1 MQQGKAVP
9 FLYLQGGATMPM
21 RLTSLGRKPPG
32 SSAPDPVPAPGSE
45 STGPDRTPPG
55 LGTDW
60 HGTGSAAAQ
69 RPRGVFNEHRGDNA
83 ATEARFWHGFVSDF
97 LPQMVWTAGPDGS
110 VDFCNRCWTEYSGF
124 LREES
129 RGSGWMKAVH
139 PDDLEHTRRW
149 WDIAVGGGPC
159 HDVRYRL
166 LRAADGEYR
175 WHLGRATAVRD
186 RAAAILKWIVTA
198 IDIHEQVLGEERLQA
213 GEARYRN
220 LVELSRYAIYI
231 RTEGRFVSAN
241 AATGRLFGVASVDE
255 LIGQPVV
262 PFIHPDYLDIVQE
275 RMRKLDE
282 EHCELPPLELK
293 LVRRDGSV
301 IEIESIASP
310 CEYQGRSS
318 SHVVIRDITERKA
331 LERRQ
336 AKLMQELSAYANAAA
351 AAEHFRLL
359 AEAVPS
365 MVWTARV
372 DGYVDY
378 VNRPALDYF
387 GCAFPEIEGW
397 NWDKFVHPED
407 LPACRT
413 RWLHSLATGEAY
425 EISMRVRRGS
435 DSAFRWHLVRA
446 LPVRDAAGAIMLW
459 VGAGTDIDEQKQLE
473 TLLQESRTQL
483 EASVELRTRDLLSV
497 NNALL
502 NEIAERKQTEKA
514 LRASQEKLRKLSTH
528 LQSAR
533 ESERAAVAR
542 EIHDELGATLT
553 AVKMDLHWYAKT
565 LANGKTLSND
575 KLTDTG
581 TLVDSAIQT
590 VKRIATELRPSIL
603 DHLGLWPA
611 IEWQVQELQK
621 HYRIGCDLKFES
633 PPVNLEAEAQTAL
646 FRIVQEALTN
656 VVQHARATQIR
667 VRVRKTGDE
676 VVVDIH
682 DNGVGLPPA
691 KLLDPGSSGIH
702 GMRER
707 ARAFHGEVRFFAQQ
721 DSGTCVS
728 ARFPL
733 KKKACKQAAKAREP
747 V

>member
-1 MQQGKAVP
+1 
-9 FLYLQGGATMPM
+9 MPT
-21 RLTSLGRKPPG
+21 RLSFPARKPPL
-32 SSAPDPVPAPGSE
+32 SSAPEPVPAPGNE
-45 STGPDRTPPG
+45 STTADRIAGPGRG
-55 LGTDW
+55 NDW
-60 HGTGSAAAQ
+60 HGTGAATAQ
-69 RPRGVFNEHRGDNA
+69 RPRGVLNGRRGDNA

-110 VDFCNRCWTEYSGF
+110 VDFCNRHWTEYSGL
-124 LREES
+124 LREDS
-129 RGSGWMKAVH
+129 RGNGWMKALH

-149 WDIAVGGGPC
+149 LAVAVSGGPC

-166 LRAADGEYR
+166 LRGADGDYR
-175 WHLGRATAVRD
+175 WHLGRVAAVRD
-186 RAAAILKWIVTA
+186 RAGAVLKWIVTA
-198 IDIHEQVLGEERLQA
+198 IDIHEQVLGEERLRA
-213 GEARYRN
+213 SEARYRN
-220 LVELSRYAIYI
+220 LVELSRDAIYI

-241 AATGRLFGVASVDE
+241 AATARLFGVASVDE
-255 LIGQPVV
+255 LIGHPVL

-301 IEIESIASP
+301 IETESIASP
-310 CEYQGRSS
+310 CEYQGHSS
-318 SHVVIRDITERKA
+318 SHVVIRDVTERKA

-336 AKLMQELSAYANAAA
+336 AKLLQELAAYANAAA

-365 MVWTARV
+365 MVWTARA
-372 DGYVDY
+372 DGHLDY
-378 VNRPALDYF
+378 VNRPTLDYL
-387 GCAFPEIEGW
+387 GCAFTDIEGW
-397 NWDKFVHPED
+397 SWDKVVHPED
-407 LPACRT
+407 LPACRA
-413 RWLHSLATGEAY
+413 RWLHSLATGENY
-425 EISMRVRRGS
+425 EMSLRILRGS
-435 DSAFRWHLVRA
+435 DAAYRWHLVRA
-446 LPVRDAAGAIMLW
+446 LPVRDAAGAIMVW

-483 EASVELRTRDLLSV
+483 EAAVELRTRDLVSV

-502 NEIAERKQTEKA
+502 NEIAERKQTENA
-514 LRASQEKLRKLSTH
+514 LRASREKLRKLSMH

-565 LANGKTLSND
+565 LAKGKPLSND

-581 TLVDSAIQT
+581 VLVDSAIQT

-611 IEWQVQELQK
+611 IEWQIQELQK
-621 HYRIGCDLKFES
+621 HYRIGCELNFES
-633 PPVNLEAEAQTAL
+633 PLVTLEAEAQTAL

-656 VVQHARATQIR
+656 VVRHARATQIR
-667 VRVRKTGDE
+667 VRVRKSGDD

-691 KLLDPGSSGIH
+691 KLLDPASSGIH

-707 ARAFHGEVRFFAQQ
+707 ARSFNGEVRFLAGQKA
-721 DSGTCVS
+721 GTCVS

-733 KKKACKQAAKAREP
+733 MKKASKPAARARESI
-747 V
+747 

>member
-1 MQQGKAVP
+1 
-9 FLYLQGGATMPM
+9 MPT
-21 RLTSLGRKPPG
+21 RLSSPARNPPHG
-32 SSAPDPVPAPGSE
+32 SAPEPVPAAGNESATADRIPDPGR
-45 STGPDRTPPG
+45 GN
-55 LGTDW
+55 DW
-60 HGTGSAAAQ
+60 HGTGPATAQ
-69 RPRGVFNEHRGDNA
+69 RPRGIFNEHRGDNA

-110 VDFCNRCWTEYSGF
+110 VDFCNRYWTEYSGL
-124 LREES
+124 LREDNH
-129 RGSGWMKAVH
+129 GSGWMKAVH

-149 WDIAVGGGPC
+149 WDDAVSGGPC

-166 LRAADGEYR
+166 LRAADGDYR
-175 WHLGRATAVRD
+175 WHLGRAAAVRD
-186 RAAAILKWIVTA
+186 RTGAILKWIVTA

-213 GEARYRN
+213 SEARYRN
-220 LVELSRYAIYI
+220 LVELSRDAIYI

-241 AATGRLFGVASVDE
+241 AATGHLFGVANVDE
-255 LIGQPVV
+255 LIGESVA
-262 PFIHPDYLDIVQE
+262 PFIHPDYLDVVQE
-275 RMRKLDE
+275 RMRKLDR

-301 IEIESIASP
+301 IEVESIASP
-310 CEYQGRSS
+310 CEYQGLPS

-336 AKLMQELSAYANAAA
+336 AKLLQELTAYAHTAA

-365 MVWTARV
+365 MVWTARA
-372 DGYVDY
+372 DGYLDY
-378 VNRPALDYF
+378 VNRPTLDYL
-387 GCAFPEIEGW
+387 GCAFTDIEGW
-397 NWDKFVHPED
+397 SWDKVMHPED
-407 LPACRT
+407 LPACRA
-413 RWLHSLATGEAY
+413 RWLHSLATGEGY
-425 EISMRVRRGS
+425 EMSLRLLRGT
-435 DSAFRWHLVRA
+435 DSAYRWHLIRA

-473 TLLQESRTQL
+473 TLLQESRAQL
-483 EASVELRTRDLLSV
+483 EAAVELRTRDLVSV

-565 LANGKTLSND
+565 LANGKPLSND

-581 TLVDSAIQT
+581 VLVDSAIQT
-590 VKRIATELRPSIL
+590 VKRIASELRPSIL

-621 HYRIGCDLKFES
+621 HYRIGCELNFES

-656 VVQHARATQIR
+656 VVRHARATQIR
-667 VRVRKTGDE
+667 VRVRKSGDD

-682 DNGVGLPPA
+682 DNGVGLPTA

-707 ARAFHGEVRFFAQQ
+707 ARAFNGEVQFLTDQ

-733 KKKACKQAAKAREP
+733 TKKTRKWAAKAGEP

>member
-1 MQQGKAVP
+1 
-9 FLYLQGGATMPM
+9 MPT
-21 RLTSLGRKPPG
+21 RHSSLVRKPPRT
-32 SSAPDPVPAPGSE
+32 SAPGPVPAPGDE
-45 STGPDRTPPG
+45 PATADRIPDPG
-55 LGTDW
+55 IGNDW
-60 HGTGSAAAQ
+60 HGTGPATAR
-69 RPRGVFNEHRGDNA
+69 RPRGVFNEHRGDDA
-83 ATEARFWHGFVSDF
+83 TTEARFWHGFVSDF
-97 LPQMVWTAGPDGS
+97 LPQMVWTAGSDGS
-110 VDFCNRCWTEYSGF
+110 VDFCNRYWTEYSGL
-124 LREES
+124 LREDS
-129 RGSGWMKAVH
+129 RGNGWMKALH
-139 PDDLEHTRRW
+139 PDDLERTRRW
-149 WDIAVGGGPC
+149 WDVAASGGPC

-166 LRAADGEYR
+166 LRAADGDYR

-186 RAAAILKWIVTA
+186 RAGAVLKWIVTA

-213 GEARYRN
+213 SEARYRN
-220 LVELSRYAIYI
+220 LVDLSRYAIYI

-241 AATGRLFGVASVDE
+241 AATARLFGVASVDE
-255 LIGQPVV
+255 LIGQPVL
-262 PFIHPDYLDIVQE
+262 PFIHPDYLDVVQE
-275 RMRKLDE
+275 RMHKTDE

-318 SHVVIRDITERKA
+318 SYVVIRDITEREA

-336 AKLMQELSAYANAAA
+336 AKLLQELSAYANAAA

-365 MVWTARV
+365 MVWTARA
-372 DGYVDY
+372 DGYLDY
-378 VNRPALDYF
+378 VNRPTLDYL
-387 GCAFPEIEGW
+387 GCAFTDIEGW
-397 NWDKFVHPED
+397 SWDKVMHPED
-407 LPACRT
+407 LPACRA
-413 RWLHSLATGEAY
+413 RWLHSLATGEGY
-425 EISMRVRRGS
+425 EMSVRILRGS
-435 DSAFRWHLVRA
+435 DSAYRWHLVRA

-459 VGAGTDIDEQKQLE
+459 VGAGTDIDEQKRLE
-473 TLLQESRTQL
+473 TLLQESRAQL
-483 EASVELRTRDLLSV
+483 EAAVELRTQDLVSV

-565 LANGKTLSND
+565 LANGKPLSND

-581 TLVDSAIQT
+581 VLVDSAIQT

-621 HYRIGCDLKFES
+621 HYRIRCELNFES
-633 PPVNLEAEAQTAL
+633 PPVNLEPEAQTAL

-656 VVQHARATQIR
+656 VVRHARATQIR
-667 VRVRKTGDE
+667 VRVRRSGDE
-676 VVVDIH
+676 VVLDIH

-691 KLLDPGSSGIH
+691 KLLDAGSSGIH

-707 ARAFHGEVRFFAQQ
+707 ARTFHGDVQFLTDQ
-721 DSGTCVS
+721 DSGTCVR

-733 KKKACKQAAKAREP
+733 KEKTCKQAANAREP

>member
-1 MQQGKAVP
+1 
-9 FLYLQGGATMPM
+9 
-21 RLTSLGRKPPG
+21 
-32 SSAPDPVPAPGSE
+32 
-45 STGPDRTPPG
+45 
-55 LGTDW
+55 
-60 HGTGSAAAQ
+60 
-69 RPRGVFNEHRGDNA
+69 
-83 ATEARFWHGFVSDF
+83 
-97 LPQMVWTAGPDGS
+97 MVWTAGPDGS
-110 VDFCNRCWTEYSGF
+110 VDFCNRYWTEYSG
-124 LREES
+124 LMREES
-129 RGSGWMKAVH
+129 RGNGWMKALH
-139 PDDLEHTRRW
+139 PEDREHSRQW
-149 WDIAVGGGPC
+149 WDVAISGGTC
-159 HDVRYRL
+159 RDVRYRL
-166 LRAADGEYR
+166 LRAADGDYR

-186 RAAAILKWIVTA
+186 RAGAVLKWIVTA

-213 GEARYRN
+213 SEARYRN
-220 LVELSRYAIYI
+220 LVELSRDAIYI

-241 AATGRLFGVASVDE
+241 AATARLFGVASVDG
-255 LIGQPVV
+255 LIGQPVA
-262 PFIHPDYLDIVQE
+262 PFIHPDYFDVVQE
-275 RMRKLDE
+275 RMRKLDQ

-301 IEIESIASP
+301 IDIESIASP
-310 CEYQGRSS
+310 CEYQGRPS

-336 AKLMQELSAYANAAA
+336 AKLLQELSAYADAAV

-372 DGYVDY
+372 DGHLDY

-407 LPACRT
+407 LPACRA

-435 DSAFRWHLVRA
+435 DSAFRWHLIRA
-446 LPVRDAAGAIMLW
+446 LPVRDAAGSIMLW
-459 VGAGTDIDEQKQLE
+459 VGAGTDIDEQKRLE

-483 EASVELRTRDLLSV
+483 EAAVELRTRDLVSV

-502 NEIAERKQTEKA
+502 SEIAERKQTEKA
-514 LRASQEKLRKLSTH
+514 LRASQEKFRKLSTH

-533 ESERAAVAR
+533 EFERAAVAR

-565 LANGKTLSND
+565 LANGKPLSND

-581 TLVDSAIQT
+581 MLVDSAIQT

-656 VVQHARATQIR
+656 VVRHARATQIR
-667 VRVRKTGDE
+667 VHVSKTRDE

-707 ARAFHGEVRFFAQQ
+707 ARAFQGEVQFLTGQE
-721 DSGTCVS
+721 SGTRVS

-733 KKKACKQAAKAREP
+733 RKKACKQAAKAKEP

>member
-1 MQQGKAVP
+1 
-9 FLYLQGGATMPM
+9 MPT
-21 RLTSLGRKPPG
+21 RLSSPARKLPRRSPPE
-32 SSAPDPVPAPGSE
+32 SVPAPDSE
-45 STGPDRTPPG
+45 SAAIDRVSPG
-55 LGTDW
+55 RGTDW
-60 HGTGSAAAQ
+60 HGTGPATSQ
-69 RPRGVFNEHRGDNA
+69 RQRGNFNEHRGENG

-97 LPQMVWTAGPDGS
+97 LPQMVWTAGRDGS
-110 VDFCNRCWTEYSGF
+110 VDFCNRYWAEYSG
-124 LREES
+124 LMGVEG

-149 WDIAVGGGPC
+149 WDVTVSGGPC

-166 LRAADGEYR
+166 LWAADGDYR

-186 RAAAILKWIVTA
+186 RAGAILKWIVTA
-198 IDIHEQVLGEERLQA
+198 IDIHEQVLGEERLRA

-241 AATGRLFGVASVDE
+241 AATARLFGVASVDE

-262 PFIHPDYLDIVQE
+262 PFIHPDYVDVVQQ
-275 RMRKLDE
+275 RMRKIDE

-293 LVRRDGSV
+293 LVRHDGSV

-310 CEYQGRSS
+310 CEYQGCSS

-336 AKLMQELSAYANAAA
+336 AKLLQELTAYAHAAA

-365 MVWTARV
+365 MVWTARA

-378 VNRPALDYF
+378 VNRPTLDYL
-387 GCAFPEIEGW
+387 GCAFADIEGW
-397 NWDKFVHPED
+397 GWDKVIHLED
-407 LPACRT
+407 FPGCRE

-425 EISMRVRRGS
+425 DMSLRVLRGS
-435 DSAFRWHLVRA
+435 DSAYRWHLMRA

-483 EASVELRTRDLLSV
+483 EAAVELRTRDLVSLNS
-497 NNALL
+497 ALL

-514 LRASQEKLRKLSTH
+514 LRASQEELRKLSTH

-565 LANGKTLSND
+565 LANGKPLTND
-575 KLTDTG
+575 KLADTG
-581 TLVDSAIQT
+581 VLVDSAIQT

-621 HYRIGCDLKFES
+621 HYRIGCELKFES
-633 PPVNLEAEAQTAL
+633 PHVNLEAEAQTAL

-656 VVQHARATQIR
+656 VVRHARATQIR
-667 VRVRKTGDE
+667 VHVSKSGNE
-676 VVVDIH
+676 VVVAIH
-682 DNGVGLPPA
+682 DNGIGLPPA

-707 ARAFHGEVRFFAQQ
+707 ARAFQGEVQFLAGQE
-721 DSGTCVS
+721 SGTCVS
-728 ARFPL
+728 ASFPL
-733 KKKACKQAAKAREP
+733 RTKARKQAAKAGEP

>member
-1 MQQGKAVP
+1 M
-9 FLYLQGGATMPM
+9 
-21 RLTSLGRKPPG
+21 
-32 SSAPDPVPAPGSE
+32 SE
-45 STGPDRTPPG
+45 
-55 LGTDW
+55 
-60 HGTGSAAAQ
+60 
-69 RPRGVFNEHRGDNA
+69 RGGDNA
-83 ATEARFWHGFVSDF
+83 AAGARFWHGFVSDF

-110 VDFCNRCWTEYSGF
+110 VDFCNRHWSEYSG
-124 LREES
+124 LMLAET

-139 PDDLEHTRRW
+139 RDDREHTRQW
-149 WDIAVGGGPC
+149 WDVTLSGGPC

-166 LRAADGEYR
+166 LWAADGGYR
-175 WHLGRATAVRD
+175 WHLGRAAAVRD
-186 RAAAILKWIVTA
+186 RAGAILKWIVTA
-198 IDIHEQVLGEERLQA
+198 IDIHEQVLGEERLRA
-213 GEARYRN
+213 SEARYRN
-220 LVELSRYAIYI
+220 LVELSRDAIYI
-231 RTEGRFVSAN
+231 RTGGRFVSAN
-241 AATGRLFGVASVDE
+241 AATARLYGVASVDE
-255 LIGQPVV
+255 LVGHPVL
-262 PFIHPDYLDIVQE
+262 PFIHADYVDIVQE

-301 IEIESIASP
+301 IEVESIASP
-310 CEYQGRSS
+310 CEYQGLPSA
-318 SHVVIRDITERKA
+318 HVVIRDITERRA

-336 AKLMQELSAYANAAA
+336 AKLLQELTTYAHAAA

-365 MVWTARV
+365 MVWTARS
-372 DGYVDY
+372 DGYLDY
-378 VNRPALDYF
+378 VNRPTLDYL
-387 GCAFPEIEGW
+387 GCAFTDIEGW
-397 NWDKFVHPED
+397 GWAKLVHLED
-407 LPACRT
+407 LPVCRA
-413 RWLHSLATGEAY
+413 RWLHSLQTGEGFKM
-425 EISMRVRRGS
+425 SLRVRRGS
-435 DSAFRWHLVRA
+435 DSAYRWHLMRA
-446 LPVRDAAGAIMLW
+446 LPVRDAAGAILLW

-473 TLLQESRTQL
+473 TLLQESRAEL
-483 EASVELRTRDLLSV
+483 ENAVELRTRDLVSV

-502 NEIAERKQTEKA
+502 NEIAERKQSEKA
-514 LRASQEKLRKLSTH
+514 LHASQEKLRKLSTH

-565 LANGKTLSND
+565 LANGKPLSNE
-575 KLTDTG
+575 KLTETG
-581 TLVDSAIQT
+581 VLVDSAIQT

-621 HYRIGCDLKFES
+621 HYPVVCELSFES

-656 VVQHARATQIR
+656 VVRHARATQIR
-667 VRVRKTGDE
+667 VNVSKTGNK

-682 DNGVGLPPA
+682 DNGVGLPPD

-702 GMRER
+702 GMLER
-707 ARAFHGEVRFFAQQ
+707 ARAFQGDVQFRVGQKA
-721 DSGTCVS
+721 GTCVS

-733 KKKACKQAAKAREP
+733 RTKAGKQAGRAREP

>member
-1 MQQGKAVP
+1 
-9 FLYLQGGATMPM
+9 
-21 RLTSLGRKPPG
+21 
-32 SSAPDPVPAPGSE
+32 
-45 STGPDRTPPG
+45 
-55 LGTDW
+55 
-60 HGTGSAAAQ
+60 
-69 RPRGVFNEHRGDNA
+69 
-83 ATEARFWHGFVSDF
+83 
-97 LPQMVWTAGPDGS
+97 
-110 VDFCNRCWTEYSGF
+110 
-124 LREES
+124 
-129 RGSGWMKAVH
+129 
-139 PDDLEHTRRW
+139 
-149 WDIAVGGGPC
+149 
-159 HDVRYRL
+159 
-166 LRAADGEYR
+166 
-175 WHLGRATAVRD
+175 
-186 RAAAILKWIVTA
+186 VTA

-213 GEARYRN
+213 SEARYRN
-220 LVELSRYAIYI
+220 LVELSRDAIYI
-231 RTEGRFVSAN
+231 RTEGRFVFAN
-241 AATGRLFGVASVDE
+241 AATARLHGAASVDE
-255 LIGQPVV
+255 LIGQPIV
-262 PFIHPDYLDIVQE
+262 PFVHPDYVDVVQE

-282 EHCELPPLELK
+282 EHRELPPLEFK

-310 CEYQGRSS
+310 CEYQGHPSA
-318 SHVVIRDITERKA
+318 HVVTRDITERKA

-336 AKLMQELSAYANAAA
+336 AKLLQEMSAYAHAAA

-365 MVWTARV
+365 MVWTARA
-372 DGYVDY
+372 DGYLDY
-378 VNRPALDYF
+378 VNRPTLDYF
-387 GCAFPEIEGW
+387 GCAFTDIEGW
-397 NWDKFVHPED
+397 GWDKFVHPED
-407 LPACRT
+407 LPACRA
-413 RWLHSLATGEAY
+413 RCLHSLATAESY
-425 EISMRVRRGS
+425 EISLRVLRGS
-435 DSAFRWHLVRA
+435 DSAYRWHLMRA
-446 LPVRDAAGAIMLW
+446 LPVRDAAGSIMLW

-473 TLLQESRTQL
+473 TVLQESRTQL
-483 EASVELRTRDLLSV
+483 EVAVELRTRDLVSV

-514 LRASQEKLRKLSTH
+514 LRASQEKFRKLSRH

-533 ESERAAVAR
+533 EFERAAVAR

-565 LANGKTLSND
+565 LADGKPLAKD

-581 TLVDSAIQT
+581 VLVDSAIQT

-621 HYRIGCDLKFES
+621 HYRIGCDLNFES

-656 VVQHARATQIR
+656 VVRHARATQIR
-667 VRVRKTGDE
+667 VRVRKCGDN

-707 ARAFHGEVRFFAQQ
+707 ARAFQGEVQFLTEQGW
-721 DSGTCVS
+721 GTCVS

-733 KKKACKQAAKAREP
+733 RKKACEQAGKAREP
-747 V
+747 I